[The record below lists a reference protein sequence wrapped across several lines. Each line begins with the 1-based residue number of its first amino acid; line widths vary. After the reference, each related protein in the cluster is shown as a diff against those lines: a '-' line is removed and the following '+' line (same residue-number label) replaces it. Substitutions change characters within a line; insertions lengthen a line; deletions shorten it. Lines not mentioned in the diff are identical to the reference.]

1 MRSVSNGMED
11 DMIDKDE
18 KIILSGEQEAALG
31 LMMSGANMFLTGE
44 AGTGKSTL
52 VREFLRRCDRECVV
66 LAPTG
71 IAALNAGGTTIHSQM
86 MLKPGLLNP
95 LALEPL
101 TDGNRCRILRMAKT
115 VIVDEV
121 SMVRSDLFC
130 AMDAR
135 LREIAYGQSREM
147 PFGGK
152 QIVLVGD
159 FMQLPPVGG
168 GNDERKFINERFGGA
183 FAFETDLWVAAMF
196 RTVFLKTVHR
206 QSGDTL
212 FKKVLNDLRHGKFEA
227 AAKVLNNHCI
237 GEKTFRTPPVCLCT
251 TNREARAINDAARLS
266 VKGET
271 RFFSAQV
278 SGKFLEAEFPAEGN
292 MELIVGARVMVLCN
306 QRNEGV
312 LECVNGDMGT
322 ITGFGSEDDPEVC
335 VRLDNGKNVKIVPH
349 TWEKYAY
356 VQEISP
362 KTNALVMRQS
372 VVGTFEQIPL
382 RLAYAITIHKSQGL
396 SLDCV
401 SLRLGRGCFDHGQ
414 LYTALSRCR
423 TLDGLKID
431 RRLVPEDLI
440 IDEAVVRFH
449 AEMEAQRDE
458 LQGGY
463 CWYEEAMQYY
473 LRRLKTGDGT
483 ALPADMRQAE
493 FDFSSR
499 VYDDPVLMT
508 LLRLHEGGAINKYDA
523 PVLEPLV
530 QSIRAGAGVK
540 DAELATIKRLIVKYG
555 NIV

>member
-1 MRSVSNGMED
+1 
-11 DMIDKDE
+11 
-18 KIILSGEQEAALG
+18 
-31 LMMSGANMFLTGE
+31 MFLTGE

-101 TDGNRCRILRMAKT
+101 TDGNRCRVLRMAKT

-159 FMQLPPVGG
+159 FMQLPPVVG

-237 GEKTFRTPPVCLCT
+237 GEKTFHTPPVCLCT

-278 SGKFLEAEFPAEGN
+278 SGRFLEAEFPAEGN

-362 KTNALVMRQS
+362 KTNAFVMRQS

-463 CWYEEAMQYY
+463 CWYEEAMRYY

-530 QSIRAGAGVK
+530 QSIRAGVGVK